1 MSPSNDDA
9 AMTKAR
15 GAGHQSGSSW
25 AAGREGDGLD
35 PGTLDDSVDRDAGDE
50 LRLAAAAGH
59 VGPHPSVPF
68 EEVYERYFE
77 FVWRSL
83 RMLGVSRASLDDA
96 VQDVF
101 GTIARQLPRFEGRS
115 SLRTWVFGIAQY
127 TASNHRRSTRR
138 KSAPLEPLDEGMVSD
153 EPGPHAHA
161 EAKQLADVIFRF
173 CEELDE
179 GRRAVFVLGLL
190 EEVPAA
196 EIAELL
202 EIPVNTVYSRSRT
215 LKQALRQRLEQREP
229 RELGSLHRNRDE
241 VEQ

>member
-1 MSPSNDDA
+1 
-9 AMTKAR
+9 
-15 GAGHQSGSSW
+15 
-25 AAGREGDGLD
+25 LD
-35 PGTLDDSVDRDAGDE
+35 PGTLDDLVDREAGDE
-50 LRLAAAAGH
+50 LRLAAAAGR
-59 VGPHPSVPF
+59 VSPHPSVPF
-68 EEVYERYFE
+68 EEVYERHFE

-83 RMLGVSRASLDDA
+83 RMLGVTRDSLDDA

-127 TASNHRRSTRR
+127 TAANHRRSVRR
-138 KSAPLEPLDEGMVSD
+138 KCAPLEPLYEGLVSA
-153 EPGPHAHA
+153 EAGPHAHA
-161 EAKQLADVIFRF
+161 EAKQLADVIYRF

-215 LKQALRQRLEQREP
+215 LKQALRQRLDQREP
-229 RELGSLHRNRDE
+229 SEPGSLRRNREE
-241 VEQ
+241 VEL